1 MVRALACAVSKPAF
15 KAGIIMLDYPS
26 MRAVALVA
34 QTGSFEKAAQVLCV
48 TPSAVSQRIKQLEE
62 RLGLVLIVRGNPCV
76 ATEKGEWLCRH
87 MDHVGMLES
96 ELFRQLPALA
106 EAGAAQE
113 RVTLNIATNA
123 DSLGTWFLDAVSKFT
138 VGSDYLVN
146 IAVDDQ
152 DHTVEWLRG
161 GRVLAAVTAHAK
173 PVQGC
178 RVLALGVLRYH
189 ATASPDFMARHFAG
203 GVTPAALARAPGLT
217 FNQKDRL
224 QASWVRKVLGED
236 IAYPTHWLPSTDGF
250 VKASLSGMGWGL
262 NPVQLVGDHL
272 KTGRLVEVVP
282 GTPLDIPLYW
292 QVNRLAAERLGVL
305 TSHVVETARGVLI
318 PMP

>member
-1 MVRALACAVSKPAF
+1 
-15 KAGIIMLDYPS
+15 MLDYPS

-62 RLGLVLIVRGNPCV
+62 RLGVVLIVRGNPCV

-96 ELFRQLPALA
+96 ELFRQLPSLL
-106 EAGAAQE
+106 EAGEVPE

-138 VGSDYLVN
+138 GRFDYLVN
-146 IAVDDQ
+146 VAVDDQ

-189 ATASPDFMARHFAG
+189 ATASPDFMARHFAD
-203 GVTPAALARAPGLT
+203 GVTPASLARAPGLT

-224 QASWVRKVLGED
+224 QASWVKKVLGED

-262 NPVQLVGDHL
+262 NPVQLVGEHL
-272 KTGRLVEVVP
+272 KSGRLVEVVP

-292 QVNRLAAERLGVL
+292 QVNRLAAERLGGL
-305 TSHVVETARGVLI
+305 TADVVETARRALLS
-318 PMP
+318 

>member
-1 MVRALACAVSKPAF
+1 
-15 KAGIIMLDYPS
+15 
-26 MRAVALVA
+26 MRSAALVV
-34 QTGSFEKAAQVLCV
+34 QTGSFEKAAQALHV
-48 TPSAVSQRIKQLEE
+48 TPSAVSQRVKQLEE
-62 RLGLVLIVRGNPCV
+62 RLGVVLIVRGNPCV

-138 VGSDYLVN
+138 GGSDYLVN

-178 RVLALGVLRYH
+178 RVLPLGVLRYH

-224 QASWVRKVLGED
+224 QASWVRKVLGEE

-262 NPVQLVGDHL
+262 NPVQLVGEHL
-272 KTGRLVEVVP
+272 QAGRLMEVVP

-292 QVNRLAAERLGVL
+292 QVNRLAAERLAGL
-305 TSHVVETARGVLI
+305 TDMVVGTARATLLV
-318 PMP
+318 

>member
-1 MVRALACAVSKPAF
+1 MVEVLICAVSKSAF
-15 KAGIIMLDYPS
+15 TSSIVMLDYPS

-62 RLGLVLIVRGNPCV
+62 RLGVVLIVRGNPCV

-138 VGSDYLVN
+138 GGSDYLVN

-178 RVLALGVLRYH
+178 RVLPLGVLRYH

-305 TSHVVETARGVLI
+305 TSHVVETARGVLLR
-318 PMP
+318 

>member
-1 MVRALACAVSKPAF
+1 MVRVLACAMSNPAF
-15 KAGIIMLDYPS
+15 TAGIIMLDYPS

-62 RLGLVLIVRGNPCV
+62 RLGVVLIVRGSPCV

-138 VGSDYLVN
+138 GGSDYLVN

-189 ATASPDFMARHFAG
+189 ATASPNFMARHFAD
-203 GVTPAALARAPGLT
+203 GVTPTALARAPGLT

-272 KTGRLVEVVP
+272 KAGRLVEVVP
-282 GTPLDIPLYW
+282 GTPLNIPLYW

-305 TSHVVETARGVLI
+305 TSHVVETARGVLLR
-318 PMP
+318 

>member
-1 MVRALACAVSKPAF
+1 
-15 KAGIIMLDYPS
+15 MLDYPS

-62 RLGLVLIVRGNPCV
+62 RLGVVLIVRGNPCV

-138 VGSDYLVN
+138 GGSDYLVN

-272 KTGRLVEVVP
+272 KTGRLVEIVP
-282 GTPLDIPLYW
+282 GTSLDIPLYW

>member
-1 MVRALACAVSKPAF
+1 
-15 KAGIIMLDYPS
+15 MLDYPA
-26 MRAVALVA
+26 MRAAALVV
-34 QTGSFEKAAQVLCV
+34 QTGSFEKAAQALHV
-48 TPSAVSQRIKQLEE
+48 TPSAVSQRVKQLEE
-62 RLGLVLIVRGNPCV
+62 RLGVVLIVRGNPCV

-138 VGSDYLVN
+138 GSSDYLVN

-152 DHTVEWLRG
+152 DHTVEWLRAA
-161 GRVLAAVTAHAK
+161 RVLAAVTAHDK

-178 RVLALGVLRYH
+178 RVTPLGVLRYH
-189 ATASPDFMARHFAG
+189 ATASPDFMTRHFAE
-203 GVTPAALARAPGLT
+203 GVTSATLACAPGLT

-224 QASWVRKVLGED
+224 QASWVREVLGED

-250 VKASLSGMGWGL
+250 VKASLAGMGWGL
-262 NPVQLVGDHL
+262 NPVQLVGEHL
-272 KTGRLVEVVP
+272 QAGRLMEVVP

-292 QVNRLAAERLGVL
+292 QVNRLAAERLAGL
-305 TSHVVETARGVLI
+305 TDMVVGTARATLLV
-318 PMP
+318 